1 MLTTP
6 IRAVDERVLP
16 FAPDQIRPVLAD
28 VNGYPQWYPPSLH
41 LHVRA
46 VTAAGIG
53 SEVEL
58 RPRGGRAFRCRVESL
73 EPPRRLRLRYPGDFI
88 VGTGEWCLDAAPG
101 GTRVAYDLDVVAT
114 GRLAVPLG
122 WLLPLGKIHSKF
134 MRGVL
139 VNLEAEVRRRGSSDD
154 ACPPI
159 CG

>member
-16 FAPDQIRPVLAD
+16 FAPDQIWPVLAD

-58 RPRGGRAFRCRVESL
+58 RPGVAWRQSPLCLTMGHLSLQNLLLLSVTKTAQCSPARRCYE
-73 EPPRRLRLRYPGDFI
+73 
-88 VGTGEWCLDAAPG
+88 
-101 GTRVAYDLDVVAT
+101 
-114 GRLAVPLG
+114 
-122 WLLPLGKIHSKF
+122 
-134 MRGVL
+134 
-139 VNLEAEVRRRGSSDD
+139 
-154 ACPPI
+154 
-159 CG
+159 

>member
-16 FAPDQIRPVLAD
+16 FAPDQIWPVLAD

-58 RPRGGRAFRCRVESL
+58 RPRGGRAFRCRVEAI
-73 EPPRRLRLRYPGDFI
+73 EPPRRMQMRYGNGF
-88 VGTGEWCLDAAPG
+88 VTGTGEWRLDAAPG
-101 GTRVAYDLDVVAT
+101 GTRVAYEIDVLAT
-114 GRLAVPLG
+114 GRLAVLLG
-122 WLLPLGKIHSKF
+122 WLLPLGKIHSQF
-134 MRGVL
+134 MREVL
-139 VNLEAEVRRRGSSDD
+139 EKLEAEVRRRRASES
-154 ACPPI
+154 CPTRTA
-159 CG
+159 